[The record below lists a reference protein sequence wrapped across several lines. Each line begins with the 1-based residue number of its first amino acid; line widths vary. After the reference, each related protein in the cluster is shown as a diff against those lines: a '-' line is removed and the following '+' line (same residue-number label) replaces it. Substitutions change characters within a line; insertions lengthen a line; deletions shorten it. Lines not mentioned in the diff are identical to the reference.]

1 MRTWSNKASV
11 KLDWNI
17 NDFNKFSI
25 RWSYVDAKQL
35 LGLGGMASLN
45 TADHLYEFASKTHS
59 FAAELQSRLSPN
71 TSNEARLSYVR
82 VRDSRSSGAAAP
94 SVTIYNVGNG
104 TVNIGNE
111 YSSMANSLDQDIYT
125 FEDNFTWYPWQP
137 HLYFWYSQRVLQV

>member
-1 MRTWSNKASV
+1 M

-59 FAAELQSRLSPN
+59 FAAELQSSLS
-71 TSNEARLSYVR
+71 
-82 VRDSRSSGAAAP
+82 
-94 SVTIYNVGNG
+94 IH
-104 TVNIGNE
+104 
-111 YSSMANSLDQDIYT
+111 Q
-125 FEDNFTWYPWQP
+125 Q
-137 HLYFWYSQRVLQV
+137 